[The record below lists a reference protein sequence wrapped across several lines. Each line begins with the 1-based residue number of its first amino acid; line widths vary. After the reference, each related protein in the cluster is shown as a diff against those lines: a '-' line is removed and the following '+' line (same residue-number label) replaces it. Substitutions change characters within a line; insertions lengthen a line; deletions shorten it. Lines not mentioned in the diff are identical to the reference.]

1 MEVFMNDLLSEAR
14 MSLTQLAKREKVNVS
29 TVWRWALRGCRGH
42 VLESFR
48 VGGRTYT
55 TEAAFERWIV
65 KINAGKAAT
74 YVTTR
79 QRQRQIDAANRR
91 LDEIFGEGWRTRT

>member
-1 MEVFMNDLLSEAR
+1 MSDLLSEPR
-14 MSLTQLAKREKVNVS
+14 LSLTQLAKREKVHVV
-29 TVWRWALRGCRGH
+29 TVWRWALRGCKGH

-55 TEAAFERWIV
+55 TEDAFERWIV

-79 QRQRQIDAANRR
+79 QRQRQIDAAERR
-91 LDEIFGEGWRTRT
+91 CDILLGPVRKKR